1 MNTFKILDEVNSS
14 GKPYIIYKKPKGF
27 DLFTNF
33 SKKITLSNHNIHKF
47 FKSISSNKKK
57 IKKNDLY
64 VGFFGYELLNNLIGI
79 KFPKQKSNNFPKGI
93 FYKPE
98 TTISLNENLYFKTLL
113 KDKKSKK
120 FKININKKNFQYV

>member
-1 MNTFKILDEVNSS
+1 LNTFKILDKVDSS

-33 SKKITLSNHNIHKF
+33 SKKITLSKYNIHKF

-64 VGFFGYELLNNLIGI
+64 VGFLDM
-79 KFPKQKSNNFPKGI
+79 NF
-93 FYKPE
+93 
-98 TTISLNENLYFKTLL
+98 
-113 KDKKSKK
+113 
-120 FKININKKNFQYV
+120 